1 MTELRAEGLR
11 SRTLIF
17 AACLA
22 CAFVILLGRLTY
34 LQILKHD
41 EYARLAENQHAKTVP
56 LRPKR
61 GPILDRTGQAL
72 AVSSRADTLYV
83 TPSKVEDAPRLAAR
97 LAVILGEPARD
108 VARRLTVAKKFAPVR
123 RRLTPDMA
131 RAVRDLKD
139 PSLALVEDSL
149 RLYPNRELAAQLIGF
164 EGAEGKGL
172 AGIEQTWDAHLAGVE
187 GRAVVE
193 RDALGREVTG
203 APIVLKPS
211 VAGQGIVLTI
221 DATIQYLAEKEVDA
235 AWRRTRAKSAMAVA
249 MDPRTGEILAMAIR
263 PTYNPN
269 AFGVATDD
277 DRRARAVTDPFEPGS
292 TFKVIM
298 AASALEEGVVHPT
311 DRIYGENG
319 AITVANATIHDWK
332 KYGWLTF
339 TEVLQNSSNVGSI
352 KVGMMLGKERYYKY
366 ITGFGFG
373 ASTNLGLPGE
383 SRGQLRP
390 PGQWS
395 GLSLATMSIG
405 QEISVTAVQMVA
417 AFSAVANG
425 GRLMQPQ
432 IIRAVLDAQGRE
444 IRSFEPAAVRQVI
457 SPETARTLTEMMVN
471 AVRNGTG
478 HNAAIPGYDVAG
490 KTGTAQK
497 MDPATRRYSRAP
509 GVLSFVGFVP
519 ADDPR
524 LAMIV
529 LLDEPKNEKWGSE
542 AAAPIFSAIGREV
555 LRYLN
560 VVPRD
565 SSPVPIVRGE
575 MASAA
580 PSLTRTGT
588 GAGGPPALDMAAVPA
603 GVAEAAPA
611 PAPVADPPADQ
622 VMPRLGGLSLRQAM
636 ETLAP
641 HGVRLEITGRG
652 VVTSQLP
659 LPGAPL
665 PPGTVCRLQLAP
677 AAGRPSA
684 ALAVS
689 LQR

>member
-22 CAFVILLGRLTY
+22 CAFVVLLARLTY
-34 LQILKHD
+34 LQIWKHD
-41 EYARLAENQHAKTVP
+41 EYSRLAENQHAKTVP

-61 GPILDRTGQAL
+61 GPILDRNGQPL

-83 TPSKVEDAPRLAAR
+83 TPAKVEDAPRLAAR
-97 LAVILGEPARD
+97 LAPILGEPARE
-108 VARRLTVAKKFAPVR
+108 VLRKLTVTRKFAPVR
-123 RRLTPDMA
+123 RRLPPDVA
-131 RAVRDLKD
+131 RAVRELRD
-139 PSLALVEDSL
+139 PSLTLVEDSL
-149 RLYPNRELAAQLIGF
+149 RLYPNRELAAQLVGF

-172 AGIEQTWDAHLAGVE
+172 AGMEQAWDAHLAGVE

-269 AFGVATDD
+269 AFGSATDD

-298 AASALEEGVVHPT
+298 AASALEEGVIHPT

-332 KYGWLTF
+332 RYGWLTF

-352 KVGMMLGKERYYKY
+352 KVGLMLGKERYYKY

-373 ASTNLGLPGE
+373 APTNLGLPGE

-432 IIRAVLDAQGRE
+432 IIRAVLDGQGRE
-444 IRSFEPAAVRQVI
+444 VRSFEPIAVRQVI
-457 SPETARTLTEMMVN
+457 SPDTARTLTEMMVN
-471 AVRNGTG
+471 VVRNGTG

-497 MDPATRRYSRAP
+497 MDPATKRYSRAP

-542 AAAPIFSAIGREV
+542 AAAPIFSAIGRET

-560 VVPRD
+560 VAPRD
-565 SSPVPIVRGE
+565 VSPVPIVRGE
-575 MASAA
+575 IASAA
-580 PSLTRTGT
+580 PEKPR
-588 GAGGPPALDMAAVPA
+588 PAAAAVPA
-603 GVAEAAPA
+603 LDASAAPA
-611 PAPVADPPADQ
+611 GVLADSDDAPPATVAA
-622 VMPRLGGLSLRQAM
+622 VMPGLAGLSLRQAM
-636 ETLAP
+636 DALAP

-652 VVTSQLP
+652 VVASQQP
-659 LPGAPL
+659 APGAPL
-665 PPGTVCRLQLAP
+665 PAGTVCRLHLAP
-677 AAGRPSA
+677 AAGRA
-684 ALAVS
+684 AAAAVTPAS
-689 LQR
+689 YRP

>member
-1 MTELRAEGLR
+1 MTETRIEGLR
-11 SRTLIF
+11 TRTLIF

-22 CAFVILLGRLTY
+22 LAFLGLLGRLGY
-34 LQILKHD
+34 LQVWKHD

-61 GPILDRTGQAL
+61 GPILDRGGQTL
-72 AVSSRADTLYV
+72 AVSSRADALYV
-83 TPSKVEDAPRLAAR
+83 TPGKVEDPSRLAAR
-97 LAVILGEPARD
+97 LAAILGEPARD
-108 VARRLTVAKKFAPVR
+108 VARRLTVSKKFAPVR

-131 RAVRDLKD
+131 RAVRELRD
-139 PSLALVEDSL
+139 PSLTLVEDSL

-172 AGIEQTWDAHLAGVE
+172 AGMEQVWDAHLAGVE

-211 VAGQGIVLTI
+211 VAGQGITLTI

-249 MDPRTGEILAMAIR
+249 MDPRTGEILAIAIR

-269 AFGVATDD
+269 AFGTATDD
-277 DRRARAVTDPFEPGS
+277 DRRVRAVTDPFEPGS

-298 AASALEEGVVHPT
+298 AASALEEGVVRPT
-311 DRIYGENG
+311 DRVFGENG
-319 AITVANATIHDWK
+319 AITIANATIHDWK

-339 TEVLQNSSNVGSI
+339 AEVLQNSSNVGSI
-352 KVGMMLGKERYYKY
+352 KVGMQLGKERYYKY
-366 ITGFGFG
+366 MTGFGFG
-373 ASTNLGLPGE
+373 SLTNLGLPGE

-390 PGQWS
+390 PAQWS

-405 QEISVTAVQMVA
+405 QEISVTAVQMVT
-417 AFSAVANG
+417 AFAAVANG

-432 IIRAVLDAQGRE
+432 IIRAVLDAHGRE
-444 IRSFEPAAVRQVI
+444 IRSFEPRTVRQVI

-471 AVRNGTG
+471 VVANGTG
-478 HNAAIPGYDVAG
+478 RHAAIAGYDVAG

-497 MDPATRRYSRAP
+497 LDPATRRYSRAP

-542 AAAPIFSAIGREV
+542 AAAPIFSAIGGEV
-555 LRYLN
+555 LRYLD
-560 VVPRD
+560 VAPRD
-565 SSPVPIVRGE
+565 AAPLHIVRGE
-575 MASAA
+575 IMAAA
-580 PSLTRTGT
+580 PAAPR
-588 GAGGPPALDMAAVPA
+588 AGGPAEPGAPALPVGLTP
-603 GVAEAAPA
+603 EAPA
-611 PAPVADPPADQ
+611 PAGDGQA
-622 VMPRLGGLSLRQAM
+622 VMPRLAGLSLRQAM
-636 ETLAP
+636 EALAP
-641 HGVRLEITGRG
+641 FGVRLEITGRG
-652 VVTSQLP
+652 VVTGQTPS
-659 LPGAPL
+659 PGAPL
-665 PPGTVCRLQLAP
+665 PEGAVCRLHLASP
-677 AAGRPSA
+677 TGRAHAAVAASLRP
-684 ALAVS
+684 
-689 LQR
+689 

>member
-269 AFGVATDD
+269 AFGAATDD

-383 SRGQLRP
+383 SCGQLRP

-444 IRSFEPAAVRQVI
+444 VRSFEPTAVRQVI

-471 AVRNGTG
+471 VVRNGTG

-560 VVPRD
+560 VAPRD

-580 PSLTRTGT
+580 PSPTRTGT
-588 GAGGPPALDMAAVPA
+588 GAGGPSALDVAAVPA
-603 GVAEAAPA
+603 GVAEAAPVPA
-611 PAPVADPPADQ
+611 PAADP
-622 VMPRLGGLSLRQAM
+622 VMPRLAGLSLRQAM

>member
-22 CAFVILLGRLTY
+22 CAFVVLLARLTY
-34 LQILKHD
+34 LQIWKHD
-41 EYARLAENQHAKTVP
+41 EYSRLAENQHAKTVP

-61 GPILDRTGQAL
+61 GPILDRNGQPL

-83 TPSKVEDAPRLAAR
+83 TPAKVEDAPRLAVR
-97 LAVILGEPARD
+97 LAPILGEPARE
-108 VARRLTVAKKFAPVR
+108 VLRKLTVTRKFAPVR
-123 RRLTPDMA
+123 RRLPPDVA
-131 RAVRDLKD
+131 RAVRELRD
-139 PSLALVEDSL
+139 PSLTLVEDSL
-149 RLYPNRELAAQLIGF
+149 RLYPNRELAAQLVGF

-172 AGIEQTWDAHLAGVE
+172 AGMEQAWDAHLAGVE

-269 AFGVATDD
+269 AFGSATDD

-298 AASALEEGVVHPT
+298 AASALEEGVIHPT

-332 KYGWLTF
+332 RYGWLTF

-352 KVGMMLGKERYYKY
+352 KVGLMLGKERYYKY

-373 ASTNLGLPGE
+373 APTNLGLPGE

-432 IIRAVLDAQGRE
+432 IIRAVLDGQGRE
-444 IRSFEPAAVRQVI
+444 VRSFEPIAVRQVI
-457 SPETARTLTEMMVN
+457 SPDTARTLTEMMVN
-471 AVRNGTG
+471 VVRNGTG

-497 MDPATRRYSRAP
+497 MDPATKRYSRAP

-542 AAAPIFSAIGREV
+542 AAAPIFSAIGRET

-560 VVPRD
+560 VAPRD
-565 SSPVPIVRGE
+565 VSPVPIVRGE
-575 MASAA
+575 IASAA
-580 PSLTRTGT
+580 PEKPR
-588 GAGGPPALDMAAVPA
+588 PAAAAVPA
-603 GVAEAAPA
+603 LDASAAPA
-611 PAPVADPPADQ
+611 GVLADSDDAPPATVAA
-622 VMPRLGGLSLRQAM
+622 VMPRLAGLSLRQAM
-636 ETLAP
+636 DALAP

-652 VVTSQLP
+652 VVASQQP
-659 LPGAPL
+659 APGAPL
-665 PPGTVCRLQLAP
+665 PAGTVCRLHLAP
-677 AAGRPSA
+677 AAGRA
-684 ALAVS
+684 AAAAVTPAS
-689 LQR
+689 YRP